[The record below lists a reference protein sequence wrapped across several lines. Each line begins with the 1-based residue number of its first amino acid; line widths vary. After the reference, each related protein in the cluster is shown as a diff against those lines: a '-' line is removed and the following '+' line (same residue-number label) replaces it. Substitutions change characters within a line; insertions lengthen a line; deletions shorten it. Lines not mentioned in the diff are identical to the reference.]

1 MNKLISLFF
10 VLSPALTW
18 RDVQHII
25 VKTSRRGHLS
35 ASDWQ
40 SNGAGYDGRL
50 KYACIL
56 KITYSTSIQFSLKT
70 NLNTVPAQ
78 FYC

>member
-10 VLSPALTW
+10 MLSPALTW
-18 RDVQHII
+18 RDVQHIV

-40 SNGAGYDGRL
+40 SNGAGYDGEMSL
-50 KYACIL
+50 EMSLMIY
-56 KITYSTSIQFSLKT
+56 YSTCLI
-70 NLNTVPAQ
+70 
-78 FYC
+78 Y